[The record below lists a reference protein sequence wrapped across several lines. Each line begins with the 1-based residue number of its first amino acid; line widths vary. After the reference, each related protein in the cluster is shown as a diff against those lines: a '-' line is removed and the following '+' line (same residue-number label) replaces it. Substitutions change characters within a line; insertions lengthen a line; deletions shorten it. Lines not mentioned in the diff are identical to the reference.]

1 MSLSAHDAIRH
12 IEHTLASD
20 SVPSVGAMRILN
32 DAGQFLVNMHNWRW
46 LESQQATLDL
56 LADTD
61 YVWLPDNF
69 RELVAVQT
77 EDGINAGVKMTT
89 QQQLLRLRSMSA
101 ANSYVYH
108 AAVTHATRQEAA
120 TASITFSA
128 STQPDTNSEIDLHD
142 TVDAAVKYKFV
153 TAAATDTDTI
163 RYVVKGSTTADTA
176 KAFTDAV
183 NATPTLYV
191 HATDTASRVTTLT
204 STLTGT
210 PGNSFTITTP
220 GSGNTNTT
228 IVGFA
233 GGRDGGPPQPRL
245 DIWPTPT
252 TDSLGGLLVYYRGG
266 WMTVTN
272 DRQMLYLPEW
282 METLYLLAVR
292 AFARGYEREADGTV
306 NMRLADIKQGPIFM
320 AAQQRDKEMT
330 PTIGSMTGGAVEG
343 LRANYDWFWNFSS
356 TAGPS

>member
-20 SVPSVGAMRILN
+20 SVPGVGAMRILN

-56 LADTD
+56 LKDTD

-77 EDGINAGVKMTT
+77 EDGINAGVQMTT

-108 AAVTHATRQEAA
+108 AAVTHATRQESA

-128 STQPDTNSEIDLHD
+128 STQPDTDSEIDLHD

-163 RYVVKGSTTADTA
+163 RHVVKGSTTADTA

-191 HATDTASRVTTLT
+191 RAADTASRVTTLT

-220 GSGNTNTT
+220 GGGNTNTT
-228 IVGFA
+228 
-233 GGRDGGPPQPRL
+233 R
-245 DIWPTPT
+245 
-252 TDSLGGLLVYYRGG
+252 S
-266 WMTVTN
+266 
-272 DRQMLYLPEW
+272 
-282 METLYLLAVR
+282 
-292 AFARGYEREADGTV
+292 
-306 NMRLADIKQGPIFM
+306 
-320 AAQQRDKEMT
+320 
-330 PTIGSMTGGAVEG
+330 
-343 LRANYDWFWNFSS
+343 
-356 TAGPS
+356 